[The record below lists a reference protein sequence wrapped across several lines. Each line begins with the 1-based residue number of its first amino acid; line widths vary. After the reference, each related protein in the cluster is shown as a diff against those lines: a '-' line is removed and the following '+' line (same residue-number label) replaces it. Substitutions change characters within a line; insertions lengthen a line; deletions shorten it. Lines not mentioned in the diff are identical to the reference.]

1 VTSEPVT
8 GRRRRPPLAAGVE
21 IAAAGALPGALA
33 GALLAG
39 LIFFLNP
46 DLPFA
51 AAPVA
56 RGAAVYGALG
66 ALAGLAASWPF
77 LRRRRRRARRALPWL
92 LTVVLAAVAVAA
104 WTHASRFAFFLPPG
118 INVRMIKAAILL
130 SLAALIA
137 FYTALLH
144 ALHRRPYGPRSR
156 LAFALLAAA
165 ALYVM
170 VERREAFRPPPA
182 RSPRPSAVESL
193 QRPRLLVIGLDA
205 ATLDALL
212 PAAGGGRLP
221 FLDEVVRG
229 GAYGRLSTL
238 APERRTALWTTLA
251 TGKYPYQHGV
261 VSERVWP
268 APWLAPGA
276 TLELLPVG
284 IGFARWGT
292 FGADPR
298 PADARDRRAL
308 ALWEILPRL
317 GVPCGVV
324 GWPASAPVEGTAA
337 RFAVSERFFLDPAAP
352 SAAAPPELAERARLF
367 RLPDDEVAAS
377 YEPGLGDPPPE
388 IVAALGADLWRESL
402 TRFLLEQHRD
412 LGAVFL
418 QLDGLAAVSRRDF
431 GGFWAARHEGVQDEA
446 YQRSA
451 ERLEAYY
458 AHLDAFLAAL
468 WRDTPPPRVLALV
481 SAHGVA
487 PPSGGRR
494 AWGELWN
501 DPALEG
507 AFTGAPDGLLALYGD
522 GIRPHSLLTGASLVD
537 LAPTL
542 LYSLGAPVARDLD
555 GRVLTSAFDR
565 PHLARRPL
573 SFLPSY
579 ETLTTDTPAPASP

>member
-1 VTSEPVT
+1 VTAR
-8 GRRRRPPLAAGVE
+8 GQRPAPRERVE

-46 DLPFA
+46 DLPFGA
-51 AAPVA
+51 ASVT

-66 ALAGLAASWPF
+66 ALVGLAATLPF
-77 LRRRRRRARRALPWL
+77 FRRRRQRARRALPWL
-92 LTVVLAAVAVAA
+92 LTLVLAAAAVAV
-104 WTHASRFAFFLPPG
+104 WTHASRFAYFLPPG
-118 INVRMIKAAILL
+118 INVRMIKAAVLL

-144 ALHRRPYGPRSR
+144 ALHRRRYGPRSR
-156 LAFALLAAA
+156 LVFALLAAA

-182 RSPRPSAVESL
+182 RSPRPSAVESQ
-193 QRPRLLVIGLDA
+193 QRPRLLVVGLDG

-212 PAAGGGRLP
+212 PAAGGGGLP
-221 FLDEVVRG
+221 FLDEVIRG

-238 APERRTALWTTLA
+238 AAERRTALWTTLA
-251 TGKYPYQHGV
+251 TGKYPYRHGL

-276 TLELLPVG
+276 TLELLPAG
-284 IGFARWGT
+284 IGFTRWGT
-292 FGADPR
+292 FGARPR
-298 PADARDRRAL
+298 RADARDRRAL

-324 GWPASAPVEGTAA
+324 GWPGSAPVDGGAA
-337 RFAVSERFFLDPAAP
+337 RFAVSDRFFDDSEAAG
-352 SAAAPPELAERARLF
+352 AAAPAEVAERARLF
-367 RLPDDEVAAS
+367 RLRSGEVAPAL
-377 YEPGLGDPPPE
+377 EAGLGDPPPPE
-388 IVAALGADLWRESL
+388 VLAALAADLWRESL
-402 TRFLLEQHRD
+402 TRFLLEQHHD

-418 QLDGLAAVSRRDF
+418 QLDGLAAVSRLDF
-431 GGFWAARHEGVQDEA
+431 GGFWAARHEGVQDDA
-446 YQRSA
+446 YQRAA

-468 WRDTPPPRVLALV
+468 WRDTPPPRVLAVV
-481 SAHGVA
+481 SAYGVS
-487 PPSGGRR
+487 PPSGARR
-494 AWGELWN
+494 AWGELWGR
-501 DPALEG
+501 PALAG
-507 AFTGAPDGLLALYGD
+507 GFGDSPDGLLVLYGD
-522 GIRPHSLLTGASLVD
+522 GIRAPSLLTGARLVD

-565 PHLARRPL
+565 THLARRPL

-579 ETLTTDTPAPASP
+579 ETLTSDTPAP

>member
-1 VTSEPVT
+1 VT
-8 GRRRRPPLAAGVE
+8 GRRQRPPLPAGVE

-92 LTVVLAAVAVAA
+92 LTLVLAAASVAV

-144 ALHRRPYGPRSR
+144 ALHRRRYGPRSR
-156 LAFALLAAA
+156 LALVLLAAA

-170 VERREAFRPPPA
+170 VERREAFRPSPE
-182 RSPRPSAVESL
+182 RSPRPSAVESQ
-193 QRPRLLVIGLDA
+193 QRPRLLVVGLDG

-212 PAAGGGRLP
+212 PAAGSGRLP
-221 FLDEVVRG
+221 FLDEVIQG

-238 APERRTALWTTLA
+238 AAERRTALWTTLA
-251 TGKYPYQHGV
+251 TGKYPYQHGL
-261 VSERVWP
+261 VSEHVWP

-276 TLELLPVG
+276 TLELLPMG

-292 FGADPR
+292 LGADPR
-298 PADARDRRAL
+298 RADARDRRAL

-324 GWPASAPVEGTAA
+324 GWPGSAPFDGTPA
-337 RFAVSERFFLDPAAP
+337 RFAVSERFFAGSGAEG
-352 SAAAPPELAERARLF
+352 AAAPAELTERARLF
-367 RLPDDEVAAS
+367 RLRGNEVAAALA
-377 YEPGLGDPPPE
+377 PGFGDPPPPE
-388 IVAALGADLWRESL
+388 VLAALGADLWRESL
-402 TRFLLEQHRD
+402 TRFLVEQHRD

-458 AHLDAFLAAL
+458 AHLDAFLSAL
-468 WRDTPPPRVLALV
+468 WRDTPPPRVLAVV
-481 SAHGVA
+481 SAYGVA
-487 PPSGGRR
+487 PPSGARR

-501 DPALEG
+501 EPALG
-507 AFTGAPDGLLALYGD
+507 GGFAGAPDGLLVLYGD
-522 GIRPHSLLTGASLVD
+522 GIRPHALLTGARLVD

-579 ETLTTDTPAPASP
+579 ETLTTDTPAAVPTSPSP

>member
-1 VTSEPVT
+1 M
-8 GRRRRPPLAAGVE
+8 
-21 IAAAGALPGALA
+21 
-33 GALLAG
+33 
-39 LIFFLNP
+39 
-46 DLPFA
+46 
-51 AAPVA
+51 
-56 RGAAVYGALG
+56 
-66 ALAGLAASWPF
+66 
-77 LRRRRRRARRALPWL
+77 LPWL
-92 LTVVLAAVAVAA
+92 LTLVLAAVAVAC

-144 ALHRRPYGPRSR
+144 AVHRRRYGPRSR

-170 VERREAFRPPPA
+170 VERREAFRPPPP
-182 RSPRPSAVESL
+182 RSPRPSAVESQ
-193 QRPRLLVIGLDA
+193 QRPRLLVVGIDG
-205 ATLDALL
+205 ATLDAVL

-221 FLDEVVRG
+221 FLDEVIRG

-238 APERRTALWTTLA
+238 APERRAALWTTLA
-251 TGKYPYQHGV
+251 TGKYPYQHGI
-261 VSERVWP
+261 VSDRVWP

-276 TLELLPVG
+276 TFGLLPVAV
-284 IGFARWGT
+284 GFDHWGT

-298 PADARDRRAL
+298 PVGARDRRAL

-337 RFAVSERFFLDPAAP
+337 RFAVSERFFLDPDAP
-352 SAAAPPELAERARLF
+352 AAAAPPELAERARLF
-367 RLPDDEVAAS
+367 RLTAGEVAATLG
-377 YEPGLGDPPPE
+377 PGSPDPAPE
-388 IVAALGADLWRESL
+388 LLAALAGDLWRESL

-458 AHLDAFLAAL
+458 AHLDAFLGTL
-468 WRDTPPPRVLALV
+468 WRETPPPRVLAVV
-481 SAHGVA
+481 SAYGVA
-487 PPSGGRR
+487 PPSGVRR
-494 AWGELWN
+494 AWGELFN
-501 DPALEG
+501 EPALG
-507 AFTGAPDGLLALYGD
+507 GTFDGAPDGLLVLYGD
-522 GIRPHSLLTGASLVD
+522 GIRPHSLLTGAGLVD

-573 SFLPSY
+573 NFLPSY
-579 ETLTTDTPAPASP
+579 ETLTPPSP